1 MRTAQSTLYLVL
13 GLVVALILG
22 ASAVNAQS
30 NQEEGQQG
38 QQGQQGQGQYEQNQP
53 QGKDFSSSEI
63 ESFVSARKEID
74 ALRKEFQ
81 PKFQKAEDVD
91 TAQNLREKFQKKA
104 IQILDEQGLD
114 VQTYNSIVKGM
125 DSNKDLRQKV
135 QQNMNN

>member
-1 MRTAQSTLYLVL
+1 MRTAQSTLYLIF
-13 GLVVALILG
+13 GLILALILG

-30 NQEEGQQG
+30 NHE
-38 QQGQQGQGQYEQNQP
+38 GQQGQGQYEQKKP
-53 QGKDFSSSEI
+53 QAEDFSSSEI
-63 ESFVSARKEID
+63 ESFISARKEID
-74 ALRKEFQ
+74 ALRKDFQ

-91 TAQNLREKFQKKA
+91 KAQNLREKFQKEA
-104 IQILDEQGLD
+104 IRILDEQGLD

>member
-1 MRTAQSTLYLVL
+1 MRTAQSTLYLAL

-30 NQEEGQQG
+30 NQE
-38 QQGQQGQGQYEQNQP
+38 QGQQGQGQYEQNEQNQP
-53 QGKDFSSSEI
+53 KAEDFSSSEI
-63 ESFVSARKEID
+63 ESFISARKEID
-74 ALRKEFQ
+74 DLRKDFQ
-81 PKFQKAEDVD
+81 PKFQEAEDVD
-91 TAQNLREKFQKKA
+91 KAQNLREEFQKKA

-135 QQNMNN
+135 QERMDD

>member
-38 QQGQQGQGQYEQNQP
+38 QQGQGQYEQNQP
-53 QGKDFSSSEI
+53 QAEDFSSSEI
-63 ESFVSARKEID
+63 ESFISARKEID
-74 ALRKEFQ
+74 ALRKDYQ

-91 TAQNLREKFQKKA
+91 TAQNLREKFQKEA
-104 IQILDEQGLD
+104 IRILDEQGLD

-135 QQNMNN
+135 QQEINN